1 MENGLLQL
9 KLPANI
15 GSLRELRDFIR
26 HGAQA
31 AALPEAQLD
40 RLDLVMEE
48 IVMNVINYAYPGGE
62 RGTVEVG
69 YAVESQ
75 GKLLVQVSDTGRA
88 FDPLAKNPPDLR
100 LGLADRPIGGLGI
113 FLVKQITRSIN
124 YSRVGNR
131 NILTFCL
138 ETDSSTSPPTG

>member
-1 MENGLLQL
+1 MGNGLLQL

-15 GSLRELRDFIR
+15 SSLRELTDFIR

-31 AALPEAQLD
+31 AAFPEAQLD

-48 IVMNVINYAYPGGE
+48 IVMNVINYSYAEGE

-69 YAVESQ
+69 YAVPEP
-75 GKLLVQVSDTGRA
+75 GKLLVQVGDTGRK
-88 FDPLAKNPPDLR
+88 FDPLAKDPPDLR

-113 FLVKQITRSIN
+113 FLVKQIAHSIT
-124 YSRVGNR
+124 YDRVDNR
-131 NILTFCL
+131 NILTFRL
-138 ETDSSTSPPTG
+138 KADS